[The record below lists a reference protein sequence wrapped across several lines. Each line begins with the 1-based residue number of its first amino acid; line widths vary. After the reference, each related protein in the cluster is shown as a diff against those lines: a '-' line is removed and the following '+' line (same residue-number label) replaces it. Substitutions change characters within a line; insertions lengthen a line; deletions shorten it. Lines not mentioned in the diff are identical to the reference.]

1 MSSLLTSLLFL
12 AAAGLGTSKE
22 CDQTTST
29 DSEGF
34 GCEKF
39 VLHPWQCVD
48 RTYDDDDFTALD
60 ACCACEDSSPARDL
74 IRQLSATEPTAA
86 TTPLPTET
94 TLAAGSFITTAATT
108 PLPNETTLAP
118 LSTTLPTAA
127 PTPSPVPK
135 ARIGGASYI
144 EFLTDALCPDFL
156 ADLKDNGGAEAICNT
171 TKDMLAATMAAP
183 VADAMRNSLVCEL
196 GGCDGRRLLSRRLS
210 SSVTLE
216 NDYVFEVS
224 QDDQAAASA
233 SADEALGP
241 NATDDDMVAFQTAL
255 SDALAATGMTINVT
269 AVERSETHTVTIVI
283 VTTTPEDND
292 DTTMPLTP
300 STTPSATTTAT
311 PDTPSPAPT
320 PPTED
325 GAFEARS
332 NIACGAV
339 LALLIHIVY

>member
-74 IRQLSATEPTAA
+74 IRQLSAMEP
-86 TTPLPTET
+86 
-94 TLAAGSFITTAATT
+94 TAATT

-135 ARIGGASYI
+135 ARIGGKSDI
-144 EFLTDALCPDFL
+144 EFQTDASCPDFL
-156 ADLKDNGGAEAICNT
+156 ADLKDNGGDEAICNT
-171 TKDMLAATMAAP
+171 TKDMLAATMGAD
-183 VADAMRNSLVCEL
+183 VADAMRNSLVCVL
-196 GGCDGRRLLSRRLS
+196 GGCDSRRLLSRRLS

-241 NATDDDMVAFQTAL
+241 NATDDDMAAFQTAL
-255 SDALAATGMTINVT
+255 NDALAATGMTINVT
-269 AVERSETHTVTIVI
+269 AVERSETATVTIVI

-300 STTPSATTTAT
+300 STTPSATTTGT
-311 PDTPSPAPT
+311 PDTP
-320 PPTED
+320 PPPPPPSDGEDD

-332 NIACGAV
+332 NFACGAV